1 MTKRPTGNRQKKIVK
16 ARGARGGQRPPRV
29 TPPRP
34 RFDASRPAVGP
45 RRAEVHVRPATR
57 DDAPGWLRLRA
68 ALWPDGSED
77 EHGAEIAQFLAGR
90 SREPAAVLIADNAR
104 GEPLGFAELSIRP
117 CAEGCR
123 TDRVAYLEGWYVIPE
138 ARRQGVGRALVEAAE
153 KWARAQGC
161 SEFASDREPDN
172 VVSGA
177 AHRAL
182 GFTEVGVVVCYRK
195 EL

>member
-34 RFDASRPAVGP
+34 RFGAPRPAVRP
-45 RRAEVHVRPATR
+45 RSAGVRVRPATP

-68 ALWPDGSED
+68 ALWPEGSEN
-77 EHGAEIAQFLAGR
+77 EHREEINQFLAGG
-90 SREPAAVLIADNAR
+90 SREPAAVLIAENAR
-104 GEPLGFAELSIRP
+104 GEPVGFAELSIRP

-123 TDRVAYLEGWYVIPE
+123 TDRVAYLEGWYVIPD
-138 ARRQGVGRALVEAAE
+138 ARRHGIGRALVEAAE
-153 KWARAQGC
+153 SWARAQGC

-195 EL
+195 LL